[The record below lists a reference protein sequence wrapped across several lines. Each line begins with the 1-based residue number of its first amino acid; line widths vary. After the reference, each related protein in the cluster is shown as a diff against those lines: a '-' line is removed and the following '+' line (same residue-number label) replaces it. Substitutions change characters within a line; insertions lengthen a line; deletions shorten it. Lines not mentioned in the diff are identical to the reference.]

1 MSKYDYVK
9 IRKYFYQTTKPLNGA
24 VIITPIRSLLDK
36 VRNSKKYK
44 VLEESKGWWSRIT
57 FIELHTNKVFD
68 ILYFSP
74 GTFVIDCLRVINP
87 KETSNVVILGLCG
100 SLTENYKTG
109 DVFVPDQYMLN
120 YSPVKEIFQR
130 KNKVNQFGEIIATVP
145 FMTIDR
151 KYYIEMVN
159 NGVKAVDM
167 ESYFLFD
174 WGRINN
180 IETEANLVV
189 SDHPLLKPFF
199 DSNEETYSKIDKT
212 LTHVIEGITKT
223 I

>member
-1 MSKYDYVK
+1 
-9 IRKYFYQTTKPLNGA
+9 
-24 VIITPIRSLLDK
+24 
-36 VRNSKKYK
+36 
-44 VLEESKGWWSRIT
+44 
-57 FIELHTNKVFD
+57 
-68 ILYFSP
+68 
-74 GTFVIDCLRVINP
+74 
-87 KETSNVVILGLCG
+87 
-100 SLTENYKTG
+100 
-109 DVFVPDQYMLN
+109 
-120 YSPVKEIFQR
+120 
-130 KNKVNQFGEIIATVP
+130 
-145 FMTIDR
+145 
-151 KYYIEMVN
+151 MVN